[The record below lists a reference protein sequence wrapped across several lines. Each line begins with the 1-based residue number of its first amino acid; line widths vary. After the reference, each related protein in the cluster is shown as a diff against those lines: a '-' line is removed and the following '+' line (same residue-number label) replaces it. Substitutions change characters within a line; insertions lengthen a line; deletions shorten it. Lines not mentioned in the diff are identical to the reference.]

1 VRDRETGK
9 PSSMERYLLD
19 DACVTP
25 IDRSMEAGWAGTSRR
40 EATRDGKGTVPLC
53 VCVCVCLRAGVG
65 MERIGWMDVTTRR
78 PGVCALPE
86 FRNGP
91 PT

>member
-53 VCVCVCLRAGVG
+53 VCVCVCVSPS
-65 MERIGWMDVTTRR
+65 RR
-78 PGVCALPE
+78 
-86 FRNGP
+86 RNG
-91 PT
+91 TDWLDGCYYAAARRLRFA